1 MLRFI
6 IILAWASCL
15 SATPVVAADTT
26 AETPVTDSASAP
38 AKTKAPM
45 ETPPPKTE
53 YDKLPLA
60 QLIAKANANDRTAQF
75 ELASRHN
82 YGRGLPKNTAEALRW
97 LRKAA
102 LGGHLEAARLL
113 AVKLYEGHDVV
124 QDHTEAMRWTQALAE
139 AGDLPGQLMLANMYA
154 NGEGTPR
161 DLVRAY
167 MWYAIAAVGAKRGG
181 DTETPSAEQMQYAA
195 EQRDKLAS
203 LLSEEQEA
211 EAQRLAS
218 EWWMRNHAV
227 SKKSGKTARSRA
239 AQ

>member
-1 MLRFI
+1 MLRL
-6 IILAWASCL
+6 IILAWVGCL
-15 SATPVVAADTT
+15 SAMVAEAADT
-26 AETPVTDSASAP
+26 P

-45 ETPPPKTE
+45 ETSPSSKTE

-113 AVKLYEGHDVV
+113 AVKLYEGHDVA
-124 QDHTEAMRWTQALAE
+124 QDHTEAIRWAQTLAE

-154 NGEGTPR
+154 SGEGTPR

-167 MWYAIAAVGAKRGG
+167 MWYAIAAVGGKNDG
-181 DTETPSAEQMQYAA
+181 DMKMHSVEQVQYAA
-195 EQRDKLAS
+195 EQRDRLAS

-218 EWWMRNHAV
+218 EWWMHNRTV
-227 SKKSGKTARSRA
+227 PKKSGKTAKARA